1 MAWDKPTDAKIRS
14 LVPKHK
20 RYSVSDGG
28 LFIEIL
34 PSGSRSWRMRYRF
47 GGRQEKVSLGQYPTH
62 GLLEAREWRG
72 GCKVALARGDSP
84 MQTKRVQK
92 TSRAPQVS
100 FETFV
105 GRCLVEVVSK
115 SDRDSN
121 DIHSILDR
129 DILPYIGHKRL
140 HAVTANDVVDVV
152 ERIQARGSEP
162 VAVLARTIIKRIYGF
177 AIATRDANHNPGAQ
191 IEAKFVGRQRDREF
205 SLTGHDI

>member
-1 MAWDKPTDAKIRS
+1 
-14 LVPKHK
+14 
-20 RYSVSDGG
+20 
-28 LFIEIL
+28 
-34 PSGSRSWRMRYRF
+34 MRYRF

-62 GLLEAREWRG
+62 GLLEAREWRD
-72 GCKVALARGDSP
+72 GCKVALAHGDSP

-105 GRCLVEVVSK
+105 GRWLVEVVCK

-140 HAVTANDVVDVV
+140 HAVSANDVVDV
-152 ERIQARGSEP
+152 
-162 VAVLARTIIKRIYGF
+162 YGF